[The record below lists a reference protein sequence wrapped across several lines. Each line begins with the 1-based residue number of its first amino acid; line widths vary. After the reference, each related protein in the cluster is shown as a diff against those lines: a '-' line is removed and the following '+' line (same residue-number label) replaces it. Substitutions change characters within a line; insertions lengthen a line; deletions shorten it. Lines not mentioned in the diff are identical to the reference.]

1 MSLRRFKRVS
11 RTLGF
16 RLNLWHAGVFLLSAG
31 LLFALIYFLLR
42 AAIDRTDRDPI
53 EARLREA
60 ASVYY
65 DGGLP
70 DLREWETRLNNA
82 RLRRF
87 CVRLTNTNGTV
98 LFLAVPEVW
107 SESDRA
113 FLDNRIP
120 AQEGRW
126 IRRSRD
132 AELDLT
138 IASQRL
144 TDGTFLQIGRMSD
157 SLAQILA
164 NVRHVFLIV
173 IPPVI
178 LIGFVGGALLANR
191 LSRPISGIITAAS
204 EIIGTGRMSVRVP
217 ARASNDELQD
227 LVILFNRMLEH
238 NERLFYALRESLD
251 NVAHDLRTP
260 LARLR
265 AALDESLRQGPLD
278 HAARETM
285 ADALEES
292 ERVETII
299 NTLMDVTLAESGMM
313 KLQLAEVDLRTLV
326 NDVVDL
332 YEDVA
337 QAKNVTL
344 RNTFEAPACAK
355 IDASRIR
362 QVFANLLDNAIKYTQ
377 PGGEVSIC
385 GLQENGLVE
394 VRFRDTGPG
403 ISGADLPRIWERLYR
418 GDKSRS
424 ERGLGLGLTLVKA
437 IVEAHH
443 GRVEAT
449 SRARIGSEFTISLPA
464 ITTLD

>member
-1 MSLRRFKRVS
+1 MV
-11 RTLGF
+11 
-16 RLNLWHAGVFLLSAG
+16 SAG
-31 LLFALIYFLLR
+31 LLFTLIYFLLR
-42 AAIDRTDRDPI
+42 AAIDRTDRDPL
-53 EARLREA
+53 EARMREA

-65 DGGLP
+65 NGGLP
-70 DLREWETRLNNA
+70 ALREWEPRLNNA

-87 CVRLTNTNGTV
+87 FVRLTDTNGTV
-98 LFLAVPEVW
+98 LFLAVPEGW
-107 SESDRA
+107 SEFDRA
-113 FLDNRIP
+113 LLENRVP
-120 AQEGRW
+120 ARDGQW
-126 IRRSRD
+126 IRRPRD

-144 TDGTFLQIGRMSD
+144 ADRTLLQVGRMSD

-164 NVRHVFLIV
+164 NVRHVFLTV

-265 AALDESLRQGPLD
+265 ASLDESLRQRPLD
-278 HAARETM
+278 RAARETM

-299 NTLMDVTLAESGMM
+299 NTLMDVTLAESGLM

-326 NDVVDL
+326 DDVVDL
-332 YEDVA
+332 YEDA
-337 QAKNVTL
+337 AHAKNVTL
-344 RNTFEAPACAK
+344 RNTFEALAYAK
-355 IDASRIR
+355 IDAARIR
-362 QVFANLLDNAIKYTQ
+362 QVFANLLDNAIKYTP
-377 PGGEVSIC
+377 PGGEVSIF
-385 GLQENGLVE
+385 GLRQNGVIE
-394 VRFRDTGPG
+394 IRFSDTGLG
-403 ISGADLPRIWERLYR
+403 ISSADLPRIWERLYR

-424 ERGLGLGLTLVKA
+424 EPGLGLGLTLVKA
-437 IVEAHH
+437 IVGAHH

-449 SRARIGSEFTISLPA
+449 SRAGIGSEFTVCLPA
-464 ITTLD
+464 ISTGD